1 MVGAEPNEP
10 SSGRRSRA
18 DPRRSR
24 SLMTIRDRPF
34 FHCARC
40 RMDTMDAF
48 RGERVLR
55 RGGTPPAV
63 RGCAR
68 RTRVRLVGAPRGLSA
83 RGVSRPRPV
92 PPARAP
98 AARRLAARRRGR
110 VEQKSTAPLSWLRR
124 RGARDAGGGARPR
137 EDGGVPE
144 GSKRAEVRARR
155 PARRA
160 RRPEPRTALGD
171 PCTPF
176 GAPFSRT
183 PSALLT
189 GDDPPLPSPPRPPPS
204 QRHVRG
210 PDAEDRNPIVGVHAE
225 CVLDPRAGPARA
237 FPPLARASTAAPR
250 EANLTNVSRAAFGSP
265 RSARN
270 LARTRFE
277 T

>member
-1 MVGAEPNEP
+1 MLFAASASSVGEARPRQFAAALA
-10 SSGRRSRA
+10 GR
-18 DPRRSR
+18 
-24 SLMTIRDRPF
+24 
-34 FHCARC
+34 
-40 RMDTMDAF
+40 
-48 RGERVLR
+48 
-55 RGGTPPAV
+55 
-63 RGCAR
+63 
-68 RTRVRLVGAPRGLSA
+68 A
-83 RGVSRPRPV
+83 RGSWELPAGSAHAASRDCDRCPPR
-92 PPARAP
+92 AR

-110 VEQKSTAPLSWLRR
+110 AEQKSTAPPSCWLRR

-144 GSKRAEVRARR
+144 GPKRAEVRARR

-270 LARTRFE
+270 LARTRFQ